1 MKICIIGPGCKPI
14 PPTGWGAIESI
25 VWDYYINLKSSH
37 DVTIINNKNPNEII
51 IHANS
56 IEYDIIHIMYDDHVI
71 IAPYLKCS
79 KIFYTSH
86 YAYITHPNFEETQK
100 WYFKNIFQQ
109 VIANQER
116 LVLNVISEQIKTVYI
131 KYGFPSNKINVLHN
145 GSREDEFKYHINPI
159 NKGKS
164 IYLAKIELRKKQYI
178 YQCIPNIDFVGNYH
192 NSSFDLSQL
201 NYLGEWNKEK
211 LYNNLSHY
219 GNLVLLS
226 DGEADPLVVKEALI
240 CGLGVVV
247 SECACANLDLS
258 KEFIT
263 VIPNDK
269 LTDISYVNHEIV
281 KNREISIT
289 QRDRI
294 REYGLKVFSWKNV
307 LNKYNELIQ

>member
-25 VWDYYINLKSSH
+25 VWDYYINLKSTH
-37 DVTIINNKNPNEII
+37 DVTIINNKNLNEII
-51 IHANS
+51 IQANS
-56 IEYDIIHIMYDDHVI
+56 IEYDMIHIMYDDHVI
-71 IAPYLKCS
+71 ITPYLRCS

-109 VIANQER
+109 VIANQGR

-145 GSREDEFKYHINPI
+145 GSREDEFKYHVNPI

-269 LTDISYVNHEIV
+269 LTDISYVNDEIV

>member
-116 LVLNVISEQIKTVYI
+116 LVLNVISEQIKNVYI